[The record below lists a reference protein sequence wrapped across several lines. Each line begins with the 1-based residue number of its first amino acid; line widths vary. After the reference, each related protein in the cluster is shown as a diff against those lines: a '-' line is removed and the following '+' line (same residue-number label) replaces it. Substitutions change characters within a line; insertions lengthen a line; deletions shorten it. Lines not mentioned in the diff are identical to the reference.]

1 MDARELQMHEG
12 KRLRLEFRDGQV
24 VKARLIH
31 VDPGP
36 PAEII
41 YDRVEVLEAGPAPL
55 PRLEPQSGV
64 TAKLEELTRY
74 ELVS

>member
-1 MDARELQMHEG
+1 MEARELQTHEG

-31 VDPGP
+31 VDLGP

-41 YDRVEVLEAGPAPL
+41 YDDVEVLEEGSE
-55 PRLEPQSGV
+55 PRSGV
-64 TAKLEELTRY
+64 TAKLEELTSY
-74 ELVS
+74 KIIL